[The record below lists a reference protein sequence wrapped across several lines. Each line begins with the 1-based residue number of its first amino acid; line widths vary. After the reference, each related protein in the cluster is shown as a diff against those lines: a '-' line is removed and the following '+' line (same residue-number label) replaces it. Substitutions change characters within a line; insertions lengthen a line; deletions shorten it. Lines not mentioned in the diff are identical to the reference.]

1 MSRRFAAPVSRTLLL
16 VSLAAAGAAGAPWS
30 VMAQQPPGAPAAKAP
45 AATRAPQKPAGAE
58 TPSGGESGLRQRV
71 EQLEE
76 QLVDM
81 QVVIG
86 TLESLAR
93 GGGAAPAARGGLA
106 PSESARIDGL
116 ETQIRALTAQVE
128 QFSAQTRDG
137 TASPQRRTE
146 AGEGASS
153 AAPREDAASAAPS
166 TPTES
171 QFGSTTVTAESQDP
185 IGGLLSSDSPAA
197 RPPAAA
203 EATPDAGLAPGAAAN
218 PKQLYE
224 TAYGY
229 LLQRNYT
236 AAETAFAE
244 FLKRYPND
252 SLSGNA
258 QYWLGETHYVR
269 GEYKAAAGA
278 FLKGY
283 ETYGASAKAADSLL
297 KLAMSLDRLGQK
309 DAACSSYSE
318 LTAKFPNA
326 PPSVKSRAQAERQR
340 VGCP

>member
-1 MSRRFAAPVSRTLLL
+1 MARRIAARFSLTFLIAA
-16 VSLAAAGAAGAPWS
+16 LAAAGAARS
-30 VMAQQPPGAPAAKAP
+30 VPAQQPFGAPAAKAQQ
-45 AATRAPQKPAGAE
+45 AAPRPPQKSAGAE
-58 TPSGGESGLRQRV
+58 TPAGGEAGLRQRV
-71 EQLEE
+71 EQLEA
-76 QLVDM
+76 QIVDM

-93 GGGAAPAARGGLA
+93 SGGAAPAARGGLA

-116 ETQIRALTAQVE
+116 ETQIRALTAQIE
-128 QFSAQTRDG
+128 QLSVPSRGGAE
-137 TASPQRRTE
+137 PQRSAE
-146 AGEGASS
+146 AGEDLR
-153 AAPREDAASAAPS
+153 AAPPPERGGETAATSR
-166 TPTES
+166 
-171 QFGSTTVTAESQDP
+171 FGSTTVTAEPDDP
-185 IGGLLSSDSPAA
+185 IGGIISKGAEAEPPPAPAA
-197 RPPAAA
+197 QPPLDAASSS
-203 EATPDAGLAPGAAAN
+203 N

-236 AAETAFAE
+236 AAEGAFTD
-244 FLKRYPND
+244 FLKRHPND

-283 ETYGASAKAADSLL
+283 ETYAAGAKAPDSLL

-318 LTAKFPNA
+318 LAAKFPNA
-326 PPSVKSRAQAERQR
+326 PPNVKSRAQAERQR